1 MTKRKIDAENNVI
14 AEPCGVV
21 VADKPA
27 GMTSFDVVAKMR
39 RIYGTRRVG
48 HTGTL
53 DPDATGVLVVL
64 VGRAAKATEYITVG
78 KKRYIA
84 TLRLGITT
92 DTEDISGKILTEN
105 DVIPPEADVVSAAE
119 SFKGEYMQVPPM
131 YSALKRDGEK
141 LVDLAR
147 RGITVERE
155 ARRVEIYALSAKKL
169 TNTDYELDVEC
180 SHGTYIRTL
189 CADIGERLGCGG
201 CMASLRR
208 GETGGF
214 TLDDAATIEEIAE
227 APEKHLLK
235 TDVLFSEL
243 ATVNLSGK
251 RLDAVKNGVAVSV
264 DGVKENERVR
274 LYDDDG
280 VFFGLGEAKH
290 GTVKCIKFFVI

>member
-1 MTKRKIDAENNVI
+1 MKLENTA

-21 VADKPA
+21 VVDKPV
-27 GMTSFDVVAKMR
+27 GMTSFDVVAKIR

-78 KKRYIA
+78 KKQYTA
-84 TLRLGITT
+84 VMRLGITT
-92 DTEDISGKILTEN
+92 DTEDTSGKILTEC
-105 DVIPPEADVVSAAE
+105 ADVPSESEVVFAAE
-119 SFKGEYMQVPPM
+119 SFTGEYMQVPPM

-155 ARRVEIYALSAKKL
+155 ARRVEIYSLTAQKL
-169 TNTDYELDVEC
+169 TDTDYELAVEC

-189 CADIGERLGCGG
+189 CADIGQKLGCGG

-214 TLDDAATIEEIAE
+214 SLADAATLDEIAA
-227 APEKHLLK
+227 APTAHLLK
-235 TDVLFSEL
+235 TDALFSEL
-243 ATVNLSGK
+243 PSEKFVGK
-251 RLDAVKNGVAVSV
+251 RLAAVKNGVAVPV
-264 DGVKENERVR
+264 GNNLENGARVR
-274 LYDDDG
+274 LYDGDST
-280 VFFGLGEAKH
+280 FFGLGEVKN
-290 GTVKCIKFFVI
+290 GTVKCVKFFML

>member
-1 MTKRKIDAENNVI
+1 MKATENTAN
-14 AEPCGVV
+14 EPCGVV
-21 VADKPA
+21 VVDKPD

-64 VGRAAKATEYITVG
+64 VGRAAKASEFITAG
-78 KKRYIA
+78 KKQYTA
-84 TLRLGITT
+84 TLRLGVTT
-92 DTEDISGKILTEN
+92 DTEDVSGTVLTTSDAVPSEGE
-105 DVIPPEADVVSAAE
+105 VISAAE
-119 SFKGEYMQVPPM
+119 SFAGEYMQVPPM

-155 ARRVEIYALSAKKL
+155 ARRVEIYSIAAQKL
-169 TNTDYELDVEC
+169 TDTDYTISVEC

-189 CADIGERLGCGG
+189 CADIGAKLGCGG

-214 TLDDAATIEEIAE
+214 TLADAAGIDEIAA
-227 APEKHLLK
+227 APEAHLLP
-235 TDVLFSEL
+235 TESLFASLPKE
-243 ATVNLSGK
+243 TFTGK
-251 RLDAVKNGVAVSV
+251 RKHAIRNGVAVPV
-264 DGVKENERVR
+264 TGYQNGDRIR
-274 LYDDDG
+274 LFDDVG
-280 VFFGLGEAKH
+280 FFGIGEVKG
-290 GTVKCIKFFVI
+290 GTVKCIKFFVL

>member
-1 MTKRKIDAENNVI
+1 MKLENTA

-21 VADKPA
+21 VVDKPV
-27 GMTSFDVVAKMR
+27 GMTSFDVVAKIR

-84 TLRLGITT
+84 TLRLGLTT
-92 DTEDISGKILTEN
+92 DTEDISGKTLTEC
-105 DVIPPEADVVSAAE
+105 DQIPSETEVISASE
-119 SFKGEYMQVPPM
+119 SFIGEYMQVPPM

-155 ARRVEIYALSAKKL
+155 ARRVEIYSLTARKL
-169 TNTDYELDVEC
+169 TDTDYELDVEC

-189 CADIGERLGCGG
+189 CADIGQKLGCGG

-214 TLDDAATIEEIAE
+214 TLADASTLDLIAE
-227 APEKHLLK
+227 APEAHLLP
-235 TDVLFSEL
+235 TDALFSEL
-243 ATVNLSGK
+243 PSEKIVGK
-251 RLDAVKNGVAVSV
+251 RLFAVKNGVAVPI
-264 DGVKENERVR
+264 DGFANGTRVR
-274 LYDDDG
+274 LYDGDG
-280 VFFGLGEAKH
+280 TFFGIGEVKN
-290 GTVKCIKFFVI
+290 GTVKCVKFFVL

>member
-1 MTKRKIDAENNVI
+1 MADKTPVN
-14 AEPCGVV
+14 EPCGVV
-21 VADKPA
+21 VVDKPV

-39 RIYGTRRVG
+39 RIYQTRRVG

-78 KKRYIA
+78 KKQYIA

-92 DTEDISGKILTEN
+92 DTEDISGAVLTSS
-105 DVIPPEADVVSAAE
+105 DDIPDEDAVRTAAE
-119 SFKGEYMQVPPM
+119 SFLGEYMQVPPM

-147 RGITVERE
+147 KGITVERE
-155 ARRVEIYALSAKKL
+155 ARRVEIYSLGIEKL
-169 TNTDYELDVEC
+169 TDTDYALTVEC

-189 CADIGERLGCGG
+189 CADIGAKLGCGG

-214 TLDDAATIEEIAE
+214 TLADASTIETVAE
-227 APEKHLLK
+227 EPSEHLLP
-235 TDVLFSEL
+235 VESLFAQLPKE
-243 ATVNLSGK
+243 TFFGK
-251 RLDAVKNGVAVSV
+251 RESAVKNGVAVPVSGYS
-264 DGVKENERVR
+264 DGDR
-274 LYDDDG
+274 LRLCDHDG
-280 VFFGLGEAKH
+280 FFGLGEV
-290 GTVKCIKFFVI
+290 GDGRVKCIKFFVL